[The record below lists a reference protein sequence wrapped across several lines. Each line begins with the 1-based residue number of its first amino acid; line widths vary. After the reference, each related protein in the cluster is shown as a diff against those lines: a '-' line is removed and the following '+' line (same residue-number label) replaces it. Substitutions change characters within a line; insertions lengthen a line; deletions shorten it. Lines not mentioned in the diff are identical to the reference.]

1 MKGQPTTVFL
11 MNTTKI
17 DAGNYVRMVGAGT
30 SYLND
35 NRKVV
40 NDLNVFPIP
49 DGDTGDN
56 MYMTINAGWNAAEIH
71 SSIAETAQT
80 VSRGMLLGAR
90 GNSGVILSRIFA
102 GISKGLTGVDEADL
116 DAFKKAMRSGVE
128 ESYKAVSNPV
138 EGTILTVFKDSVRAA
153 ECCDGT
159 FEEYF
164 KLLCEES
171 EKSLARTP
179 ALLDVLARA
188 GVVDSGGAG
197 LVHILSGMRASL
209 DPEASWDE
217 GSVKDETKA
226 LDLSLFNE
234 DSVLEYGYCTEFL
247 LRLQRS
253 KVDVDV
259 FDASEIIDYLNSV
272 GESVVAFREGT
283 IVKAHVHTMT
293 PGEILNHCQR
303 WGEFLTIK
311 IENMTLQ
318 HHESHKYTAKLPHKK
333 AAVVTVASGEGLV
346 GMLKDTGADFVIEG
360 GQTMNPS
367 ASDFIAAF
375 DQVNADIIYVL
386 PNNSNIILTANQ
398 AAGMYADSKV
408 IVLPTKSIGA
418 GYTVL
423 GSIDFTN
430 TAADE
435 VPQMAQEIIDATV
448 TGMVSRAVRDTDQ
461 AREGEYIGFVKDDI
475 LCSSSDRVDALS
487 KLCSSLDAASSD
499 VIIVIAGAD
508 VSETDA
514 ARAESVLSEAFPLAE
529 IAMVPGGQPVFDFIV
544 IIQ

>member
-1 MKGQPTTVFL
+1 
-11 MNTTKI
+11 MNTKAI
-17 DAGNYVRMVGAGT
+17 DAGSYVRMIGAGA
-30 SYLND
+30 SCLNV

-56 MYMTINAGWNAAEIH
+56 MYMTINAGWNAAEIQA
-71 SSIAETAQT
+71 SLGDTAQS

-102 GISKGLTGVDEADL
+102 GISKGLANVDTADL
-116 DAFKKAMRSGVE
+116 AAFKKAMRSGVE

-153 ECCDGT
+153 ECCDDS

-197 LVHILSGMRASL
+197 LVHILSGMRDSL
-209 DPEASWDE
+209 DPDSSWTE
-217 GSVKDETKA
+217 SSPKDSTKA

-253 KVDVDV
+253 KVDIDNFDV
-259 FDASEIIDYLNSV
+259 KEIIDYLNSV
-272 GESVVAFREGT
+272 GESVVAFREDT

-293 PGEILNHCQR
+293 PGDILSHCQR
-303 WGEFLTIK
+303 WGEFLTLK

-318 HHESHKYTAKLPHKK
+318 HHESHKFTAKLPHKK
-333 AAVVTVASGEGLV
+333 AAVITVASGEGLV
-346 GMLKDTGADFVIEG
+346 NMLKDTGADLVIEG

-367 ASDFIAAF
+367 AADFLAAF
-375 DQVNADIIYVL
+375 KQVNADFIYVL

-398 AAGMYADSKV
+398 AAGLFTGSTV
-408 IVLPTKSIGA
+408 CVLPTKSIGA

-430 TAADE
+430 TPAE
-435 VPQMAQEIIDATV
+435 EIPQLAQEIIDMTV
-448 TGMVSRAVRDTDQ
+448 TGMVSRAVRDTED
-461 AREGEYIGFVKDDI
+461 AKEGEFIGFVKDDI
-475 LCSSSDRVDALS
+475 LCSCEERPDALVQ
-487 KLCSSLDAASSD
+487 LCGKLDAASSD
-499 VIIVIAGAD
+499 VIVVISGAD
-508 VSETDA
+508 ASEEDI
-514 ARAESVLSEAFPLAE
+514 ARAESALTKAFPLAE
-529 IAMVPGGQPVFDFIV
+529 VAMVPGGQPIFDFIV

>member
-1 MKGQPTTVFL
+1 MSTTIL
-11 MNTTKI
+11 
-17 DAGNYVRMVGAGT
+17 DAGGYVRMIGAGA
-30 SYLND
+30 SCLND

-56 MYMTINAGWNAAEIH
+56 MYMTINAGWNSADIQD
-71 SSIAETAQT
+71 SLGETAQS

-102 GISKGLTGVDEADL
+102 GISKGLSGISNADL
-116 DAFKKAMRSGVE
+116 DTFKKAMRCGVE

-153 ECCDGT
+153 ECCTGT
-159 FEEYF
+159 FEDYF
-164 KLLCEES
+164 AILCDES

-179 ALLDVLARA
+179 ALLDVLAAA

-197 LVHILSGMRASL
+197 LVHILMGMRASL
-209 DPEASWDE
+209 DPEASWSE
-217 GSVKDETKA
+217 AGAAKDSTKS

-247 LRLQRS
+247 LRLQRA
-253 KVDVDV
+253 KVDIDNFDV
-259 FDASEIIDYLNSV
+259 AEIIDYLNSV
-272 GESVVAFREGT
+272 GESVVAFREDT
-283 IVKAHVHTMT
+283 IVKVHVHTMT
-293 PGEILNHCQR
+293 PGDILNHCQR

-318 HHESHKYTAKLPHKK
+318 HHESHKFTAKLPHKK

-346 GMLKDTGADFVIEG
+346 NMLRDTGADLVIEG

-367 ASDFIAAF
+367 AADFLSAF
-375 DQVNADIIYVL
+375 KQVNADRIYVL

-398 AAGMYADSKV
+398 AASLFSGSEIHV
-408 IVLPTKSIGA
+408 IPTKSIGA

-423 GSIDFTN
+423 GSIDFAN
-430 TAADE
+430 TEPEE
-435 VPQMAQEIIDATV
+435 VEQTAQEIIDETV
-448 TGMVSRAVRDTDQ
+448 TGMVSRAVRDAGQ
-461 AREGEYIGFVKDDI
+461 AKEGDFIGFRKDDI
-475 LCSSSDRVDALS
+475 LCSSPDRAEALHQLCRELGAADADIVLVLS
-487 KLCSSLDAASSD
+487 
-499 VIIVIAGAD
+499 GAD
-508 VSETDA
+508 VSEEDA
-514 ARAESVLSEAFPLAE
+514 SKAGAVLQQAFPRVE
-529 IAMVPGGQPVFDFIV
+529 VVMMPGGQPVFDFIV
-544 IIQ
+544 VIQ